1 MNKFFIF
8 CVLVFASVAAN
19 AVPARVGYIVDGDTF
34 AAQVNLQ
41 DDTEISVRVRIRN
54 VDTPEMNGS
63 CTDEVKKATYAK
75 QRLGEIIPVGSV
87 VELSDVK
94 DDKYLGRIDA
104 RVADNIGR
112 DVGRLLISEGVG
124 RKYNGGRRL
133 PWCE

>member
-1 MNKFFIF
+1 MKKLIACILGCFIG
-8 CVLVFASVAAN
+8 VSAG

-34 AAQVNLQ
+34 SAQVALQ

-54 VDTPEMNGS
+54 VDTPEMKGA
-63 CTDEVKKATYAK
+63 CTDEVKKANYAK

-87 VELSDVK
+87 VELSDIK

-124 RKYNGGRRL
+124 RKYSGGRRVS
-133 PWCE
+133 WCE